1 MNPYPTVLYLPSI
14 PSLILSFF
22 TCDLPQQ
29 FNKFTFS
36 LRGVGGRTVALGLS
50 EGTGI
55 CSAEAYIIAKSIVI
69 RDAFTPANLSLANY
83 VKIGMYTYT
92 KCKHQERIQCALSP
106 PRIVKTRVI
115 FAGY

>member
-1 MNPYPTVLYLPSI
+1 MHPYPTVLYLPSI

-50 EGTGI
+50 EGSSI
-55 CSAEAYIIAKSIVI
+55 FCSAEAYIVAKSITAQLEFNNI
-69 RDAFTPANLSLANY
+69 LWFTHCLRSHKDPSHLHVSTTFLCPLPPLYSLRNS
-83 VKIGMYTYT
+83 ILRHM
-92 KCKHQERIQCALSP
+92 
-106 PRIVKTRVI
+106 
-115 FAGY
+115 